1 MKDNDQQFYLIP
13 GPLLRQLI
21 EGQAEILSRLNAAG
35 VSADSKNLGEY
46 ISETEAKKL
55 LNKKTTWF
63 WNMRKSELLPFSK
76 IGNTVYY
83 KKQDILELLNK

>member
-1 MKDNDQQFYLIP
+1 MKHLNDAFYLIP
-13 GPLLRQLI
+13 APLLKQLLD
-21 EGQAEILSRLNAAG
+21 GQEAILSKLNS
-35 VSADSKNLGEY
+35 VTSDVLSKPVGDY
-46 ISETEAKKL
+46 ISEAEAKKL

>member
-1 MKDNDQQFYLIP
+1 MKDSNDALYLIP
-13 GPLLRQLI
+13 APLIQQLL
-21 EGQAEILSRLNAAG
+21 EGQEAILSKL
-35 VSADSKNLGEY
+35 SAVTSDVFSKPIGDY
-46 ISETEAKKL
+46 ISEAEAKKL

-83 KKQDILELLNK
+83 KKQDILELLKK